1 MTSREGFGTDADYL
15 RDKQYKDATN
25 LNARIALHARF
36 ARADEPWYPWLASRV
51 DWPDGG
57 EVLEVGCGPG
67 LLWTSIAPV
76 LPHLR
81 LTLTDLSE
89 GMLDEARSVVEPID
103 SVGLVATRACDAQ
116 DLPFADSSFDV
127 VVANHMLYHV
137 PEPTRAAAQFA
148 RVLRSD
154 GVLMAATNGPDHLDV
169 IAEISRQVFGWS
181 SLDFVDR
188 RFGRSNGGPILARA
202 FEDVEWHHHPG
213 RLVCDDPDAVIAYI
227 QSSSAG
233 QEAGAPQLA
242 ALTQAVHDRFRTA
255 GGVVTMTTDAGCFIG
270 RRPLAA
276 TSHAATEDDAR
287 REGGG

>member
-1 MTSREGFGTDADYL
+1 MPPTSTRAS
-15 RDKQYKDATN
+15 R
-25 LNARIALHARF
+25 LHARF
-36 ARADEPWYPWLASRV
+36 ARADEPWYPWLAARV

-67 LLWTSIAPV
+67 LLWTSIAPL
-76 LPHLR
+76 LPRLR

-89 GMLDEARSVVEPID
+89 GMLDEARSVVDPID
-103 SVGLVATRACDAQ
+103 SLDLEATQACDAQ
-116 DLPFADSSFDV
+116 DLPFPDSSFDV

-137 PEPTRAAAQFA
+137 PEPTRAATEFA
-148 RVLRSD
+148 RVLRPD

-188 RFGRSNGGPILARA
+188 RFGRSNGGAILGMA
-202 FEDVEWHHHPG
+202 FEDVVWHHHPG

-233 QEAGAPQLA
+233 QEADAPA
-242 ALTQAVHDRFRTA
+242 A
-255 GGVVTMTTDAGCFIG
+255 GGVDPGGPRPVPG
-270 RRPLAA
+270 RRRRGHHDDGRWLFHRAA
-276 TSHAATEDDAR
+276 STNGRKVPHASHW
-287 REGGG
+287 

>member
-1 MTSREGFGTDADYL
+1 MTSREGFGTDVDYL

-36 ARADEPWYPWLASRV
+36 ARADEPWYPWLAARV

-67 LLWTSIAPV
+67 PLWTSIAPL

-89 GMLDEARSVVEPID
+89 GMLDEARSVVDPID
-103 SVGLVATRACDAQ
+103 SLDLVATQACDAQ
-116 DLPFADSSFDV
+116 DLPFPAFSFDV

-137 PEPTRAAAQFA
+137 PEPTRAAAEFA
-148 RVLRSD
+148 RVLRPD
-154 GVLMAATNGPDHLDV
+154 GVLIAATNGSDHLDF
-169 IAEISRQVFGWS
+169 IAEIQRQVFGWS

-188 RFGRSNGGPILARA
+188 RFGRSNGSAILRTA
-202 FEDVEWHHHPG
+202 FEDVLWHHHPG
-213 RLVCDDPDAVIAYI
+213 RLVCDDPDAVFAYI

-242 ALTQAVHDRFRTA
+242 ALTQAVRDRFQNA
-255 GGVVTMTTDAGCFIG
+255 GGVVTMTTDAGCFIAQ
-270 RRPLAA
+270 RPRAA
-276 TSHAATEDDAR
+276 SPKPSLTTMP
-287 REGGG
+287 